1 MVAAVGA
8 RGCIDGAKMHRG
20 AQFLRLDCRRETRGP
35 RVSTADKPRA
45 RLTMTGRDA
54 PPHDPSAVRKET
66 REGGRRAPQ
75 PGACVTESCSILVVD
90 DELFVRE
97 LLLEFLGQNGFEVYV
112 ADRGARAIELA
123 TERHFDL
130 CLLDLKMPEMNGL
143 EVLNAFESLE
153 SAPLTIFMTG
163 YPTVESA
170 VACLRAG
177 VFDYAIKPFKLPELL
192 ATVQKGIKEVRRRRR
207 EEDLSAR
214 VRYLE
219 AEVSTYQAQRQME
232 KQPVESSIPVSPRPE
247 PVARAAQ
254 QNSILAL
261 LERLGELRS
270 KGVVEEGE
278 YRQKKDEL
286 LARL

>member
-1 MVAAVGA
+1 MAGYGNAGLTAGVGVE
-8 RGCIDGAKMHRG
+8 IK
-20 AQFLRLDCRRETRGP
+20 
-35 RVSTADKPRA
+35 
-45 RLTMTGRDA
+45 
-54 PPHDPSAVRKET
+54 
-66 REGGRRAPQ
+66 EGGGQVAEWGTR
-75 PGACVTESCSILVVD
+75 VTESCSILVVD

-112 ADRGARAIELA
+112 ADRGARAVELA
-123 TERHFDL
+123 TDRHFDL

-143 EVLNAFESLE
+143 QVLTEFEKLE
-153 SAPLTIFMTG
+153 LPPLTIFMTG

-177 VFDYAIKPFKLPELL
+177 VFDYVIKPFKLPELL
-192 ATVQKGIKEVRRRRR
+192 AMVQKGLKEVRRRRR
-207 EEDLSAR
+207 EEDLAAR

-219 AEVSTYQAQRQME
+219 AEVSTYQAERQAGRRVDE
-232 KQPVESSIPVSPRPE
+232 VPAEPAAPE
-247 PVARAAQ
+247 PLGRTTQ

-278 YRQKKDEL
+278 YRLKKDEL

>member
-1 MVAAVGA
+1 MSE
-8 RGCIDGAKMHRG
+8 
-20 AQFLRLDCRRETRGP
+20 F
-35 RVSTADKPRA
+35 
-45 RLTMTGRDA
+45 
-54 PPHDPSAVRKET
+54 
-66 REGGRRAPQ
+66 
-75 PGACVTESCSILVVD
+75 CSVLVVD

-112 ADRGARAIELA
+112 ADRGLRALDLSR
-123 TERHFDL
+123 ERNFDL

-143 EVLNAFESLE
+143 EVLSHFDKLE
-153 SAPLTIFMTG
+153 APPLTVLMTG

-177 VFDYAIKPFKLPELL
+177 VFDYVIKPFKLPELL

-207 EEDLSAR
+207 EEDLTTR

-219 AEVSTYQAQRQME
+219 AEISSYQAERTANRPTETVAKTTPE
-232 KQPVESSIPVSPRPE
+232 KSPASGS
-247 PVARAAQ
+247 VARTTQ
-254 QNSILAL
+254 QNNILGL
-261 LERLGELRS
+261 LEKLGELRS